1 MNKYEKGELVTTT
14 GSNDKKISWIAT
26 GDEQKDAAI
35 EIQILEATKCLDWSY
50 GRTNIENQTVD
61 CSGLTAYLYELVG
74 TEIPHTSRS
83 RGEGSPGQYNSS
95 NGTQI
100 FNYNVNDADS
110 IDWDSV
116 PTGSILTFGDKGGH
130 VAYYLGNGYILHA
143 LSTDEDVVIS
153 SVYDRTSDD
162 SINQSDNGKYY
173 TSTGMEIVSKKAYLS
188 WDQQQK
194 PLCYITTFEDSIY
207 VDKNGNVIRPE
218 MLDGNKLT
226 PNGVIYGDTDI
237 IIYADDNGISYI
249 KENGEFIPISESV
262 DAGASL
268 NGIGDEIDSDNEFIS
283 HFKIIKSNVA
293 TAQTARVINY
303 DPIILDLDGDGF
315 NIESKENGSHFDLD
329 NNGFAEKINWT
340 SKDGFLCLDLN
351 GNGAVDN
358 GGELFGDN
366 TLLADGTKAK
376 NGFEALAQYDSNGD
390 GVIDKNDEIFE
401 SLRIWVDA
409 DGSGTSSEGEMKT
422 LSELGISGI
431 KLNYTVLNGETGTE
445 AVLGNMATFIREDG
459 TEGSAAELWV
469 SSDLF
474 DTTET
479 INVEISE
486 EIAKLPD
493 VRSIGNAHSLRT
505 AMALDETGTLKGYV
519 EEFVNS
525 NNAAEKRQAVEK
537 ILYFICGAENID
549 SASRGGNMDAR
560 QLAVLETM
568 LGENFT
574 GVNGADPNTVA
585 APILK
590 EAYNN
595 LFNLYFTEL
604 IKETVL
610 KEHLPLIR
618 YSEDENGD
626 KVINTELFDLVM
638 DYTARQNEETASHI
652 IGAASLYIDSLK
664 ASGYTYTGNFVE
676 DYMKKSSTIAI
687 GILGYTGMGLVS
699 DGKNPLTGTASGE
712 YLGGSVNNDEINAGE
727 GDDILIGGKGD
738 DILNGGKGCDTYV
751 FNIGDGNDVVYDSHT
766 YYYDARNDRIKFG
779 EGITADSVSVRREDN
794 NLIFEYGNGD
804 MVTVKD
810 HFASQYNSI
819 EYVDFEGGTTW
830 ELAKLTDLSRV
841 VRGTDGA
848 DELNGFTG
856 GAYYNTSEIFYA
868 GNGDDIINA
877 YNGNDTIYAGEGND
891 IVNAGDGDDIIFGGK
906 GDDILNGGKGCDTYV
921 FNIGDGNDVV
931 YDSHTYYYDAR
942 NDRIKFGEGITADS
956 VNVRR
961 EDNNLI
967 FEYGNGDM
975 VTVKDHFASEY
986 NSIEYVDFEDGT
998 TWNLAKLTDISRVIK
1013 GTDGADELNGFTGG
1027 AYYNTFEIFY
1037 AGNGDDIINAYNGN
1051 DTIYAGEGNDTV
1063 NASDGDDIIYG
1074 GKGDDVLNGGTGC
1087 DTYVFNIG
1095 DGNDVVYDS
1104 HTYYYDARNDRIKFG
1119 EGITAD
1125 SVNVRREDNN
1135 LIFEYGN
1142 GDMVTV
1148 KDHFASEYNSIEYV
1162 EFSNGDIITNNQIDK
1177 LIQAMAS
1184 FEADSG
1190 MTWNEAIENNDKRV
1204 SDIITEMWIKTA

>member
-1 MNKYEKGELVTTT
+1 MSNNNINKDFVNSVSHSNTSALGEKIYEAMDGKSNCDISYNLYTNTYTYRFRSDDVNLYSTADILYYYFGENLKDKEVQNKIYTISLSNGIDCITYEGVVIGFGASRDEAESAFTDAINSITVHDIEQFTESLPATATISGGTAIATNGNDKAQNTAFAAIVALYSTYHMVRASKGYEGTNLSDSSEVVSSISSLYGMAPLTNSVYGSFILSGYIETFLNMSDTAFMGRFLTGYNDGDILDFEATMVQPGFFKESYTDWVDKYADGSVPMDKIPWTDEELIIQFDYDGFKEKNSKWFDESTYEKMTFKDLWADFCSLSDKSKDTPIEDICDQIDKSIDSTNLPEHEKERLKEQM
-14 GSNDKKISWIAT
+14 KKIFCT
-26 GDEQKDAAI
+26 DEIKTA
-35 EIQILEATKCLDWSY
+35 
-50 GRTNIENQTVD
+50 TVD
-61 CSGLTAYLYELVG
+61 SLKDVKSSF
-74 TEIPHTSRS
+74 TSAAKAR
-83 RGEGSPGQYNSS
+83 
-95 NGTQI
+95 
-100 FNYNVNDADS
+100 V
-110 IDWDSV
+110 
-116 PTGSILTFGDKGGH
+116 
-130 VAYYLGNGYILHA
+130 
-143 LSTDEDVVIS
+143 
-153 SVYDRTSDD
+153 VYD
-162 SINQSDNGKYY
+162 
-173 TSTGMEIVSKKAYLS
+173 
-188 WDQQQK
+188 
-194 PLCYITTFEDSIY
+194 PLIF
-207 VDKNGNVIRPE
+207 
-218 MLDGNKLT
+218 
-226 PNGVIYGDTDI
+226 
-237 IIYADDNGISYI
+237 
-249 KENGEFIPISESV
+249 
-262 DAGASL
+262 
-268 NGIGDEIDSDNEFIS
+268 
-283 HFKIIKSNVA
+283 
-293 TAQTARVINY
+293 
-303 DPIILDLDGDGF
+303 DLDGDGF
-315 NIESKENGSHFDLD
+315 NIENKENGTHFDLD

-351 GNGAVDN
+351 GNGIIDN
-358 GGELFGDN
+358 GGELFGDS

-390 GVIDKNDEIFE
+390 GVIDKNDDIFE

-479 INVEISE
+479 LNVEISE

-610 KEHLPLIR
+610 KEYLPLIR
-618 YSEDENGD
+618 YSEDENGN

-638 DYTARQNEETASHI
+638 DYTGRKNEETAAHI

-687 GILGYTGMGLVS
+687 GILGYTGMGLVA
-699 DGKNPLTGTASGE
+699 DGENPLNGTASGE

-779 EGITADSVSVRREDN
+779 EGITADSV
-794 NLIFEYGNGD
+794 
-804 MVTVKD
+804 
-810 HFASQYNSI
+810 
-819 EYVDFEGGTTW
+819 
-830 ELAKLTDLSRV
+830 
-841 VRGTDGA
+841 
-848 DELNGFTG
+848 
-856 GAYYNTSEIFYA
+856 
-868 GNGDDIINA
+868 
-877 YNGNDTIYAGEGND
+877 
-891 IVNAGDGDDIIFGGK
+891 
-906 GDDILNGGKGCDTYV
+906 
-921 FNIGDGNDVV
+921 
-931 YDSHTYYYDAR
+931 
-942 NDRIKFGEGITADS
+942 
-956 VNVRR
+956 NVRR
-961 EDNNLI
+961 EDN
-967 FEYGNGDM
+967 
-975 VTVKDHFASEY
+975 S
-986 NSIEYVDFEDGT
+986 
-998 TWNLAKLTDISRVIK
+998 
-1013 GTDGADELNGFTGG
+1013 
-1027 AYYNTFEIFY
+1027 
-1037 AGNGDDIINAYNGN
+1037 
-1051 DTIYAGEGNDTV
+1051 
-1063 NASDGDDIIYG
+1063 
-1074 GKGDDVLNGGTGC
+1074 
-1087 DTYVFNIG
+1087 
-1095 DGNDVVYDS
+1095 
-1104 HTYYYDARNDRIKFG
+1104 
-1119 EGITAD
+1119 
-1125 SVNVRREDNN
+1125 

-1190 MTWNEAIENNDKRV
+1190 MTWNEAIENNDKRA